1 MKRSL
6 IALKYSVYVL
16 MAFMGIIFDDVNSN
30 RLYVLMGL
38 FGAILLL
45 NLVRDFSLRG
55 LGWVEWLYLLD
66 GMMVLI
72 IEWNSRY
79 VVNYFFHVFYIFIL
93 IELFFRADRKA
104 VIISGIVTVFSMV
117 KFYQLLTQLQSFG
130 SVSETLFFL
139 FINILIIIA
148 GVLNNRYRREKED
161 KERLYKE
168 LLEATGELEKM
179 TRQKERTRIARDI
192 HDTLGHEMSALIM
205 QLELASRL
213 MEKDAVQAEVM
224 LRDAKDSARSGLK
237 KIREVV
243 EALREDHLDLK
254 ADLNLLIDNYQKRTG
269 IEVVR
274 RFDCD
279 FSTFRERECLYRLVQ
294 EALTNTS
301 RHSNAGKVEIYLR
314 EKDNHLNYRITDDG
328 TIKPEMKRGYGL
340 KGMSERIQLC
350 GGSLE
355 ITYDKG
361 FVLRGN
367 LPMGGS
373 HD

>member
-1 MKRSL
+1 MKRSQ
-6 IALKYSVYVL
+6 IALKYTVYLL

-38 FGAILLL
+38 FGVILVL
-45 NLVRDFSLRG
+45 NLLRDFSFRG
-55 LGWVEWLYLLD
+55 RGWIEWMFLLD
-66 GMMVLI
+66 GVMVLF

-93 IELFFRADRKA
+93 IELFFRVDRRT
-104 VIISGIVTVFSMV
+104 VTISGIVTVFSMV

-130 SVSETLFFL
+130 SISETLFFL

-148 GVLNNRYRREKED
+148 GVLNNRYRIEKED
-161 KERLYKE
+161 KERLYVE

-179 TRQKERTRIARDI
+179 TRQKERARIARDI

-205 QLELASRL
+205 QLEIASRL
-213 MEKDAVQAEVM
+213 MEKDTAQAETM
-224 LRDAKDSARSGLK
+224 LQDAKDGARSGLK

-254 ADLNLLIDNYQKRTG
+254 ADLILLIDNYRKRTG
-269 IEVVR
+269 IEVIYS
-274 RFDCD
+274 FNCD
-279 FSTFRERECLYRLVQ
+279 FSNFRERECLYRLVQ

-301 RHSNAGKVEIYLR
+301 RHSNAGKVEILLG
-314 EKDNHLNYRITDDG
+314 EKDNQLIYCINDNG
-328 TIKPEMKRGYGL
+328 TIKPEVKIGYGL

-361 FVLRGN
+361 FVLSGN

-373 HD
+373 YD

>member
-1 MKRSL
+1 
-6 IALKYSVYVL
+6 

-38 FGAILLL
+38 FGVILVL
-45 NLVRDFSLRG
+45 NLLRDFSFRG
-55 LGWVEWLYLLD
+55 RGWIEWMFLLD
-66 GMMVLI
+66 GVMVLF

-93 IELFFRADRKA
+93 IELFFRVDRRT
-104 VIISGIVTVFSMV
+104 VTISGIVTVFSMV

-130 SVSETLFFL
+130 SISETLFFL

-148 GVLNNRYRREKED
+148 GVLNNRYRIEKED
-161 KERLYKE
+161 KERLYVE

-179 TRQKERTRIARDI
+179 TRQKERARIARDI

-205 QLELASRL
+205 QLEIASRL
-213 MEKDAVQAEVM
+213 MEKDTAQAETM
-224 LRDAKDSARSGLK
+224 LQDAKDGARSGLK

-254 ADLNLLIDNYQKRTG
+254 ADLILLIDNYRKRTG
-269 IEVVR
+269 IEVIYS
-274 RFDCD
+274 FNCD
-279 FSTFRERECLYRLVQ
+279 FSNFRERECLYRLVQ

-301 RHSNAGKVEIYLR
+301 RHSNAGKVEILLG
-314 EKDNHLNYRITDDG
+314 EKDNQLIYCINDNG
-328 TIKPEMKRGYGL
+328 TIKPEVKIGYGL

-361 FVLRGN
+361 FVLSGN

-373 HD
+373 YD